1 MTHVTCTLTAKNLGL
16 GYKLCAVIPIAG
28 QRTYATTFRALKVT
42 SQVATPG
49 AESAVCD
56 CLVVVVVRKISM
68 SDASPM
74 RLAF

>member
-1 MTHVTCTLTAKNLGL
+1 MIASCTCAL
-16 GYKLCAVIPIAG
+16 G
-28 QRTYATTFRALKVT
+28 QRTVKDGESARNNHVFAIFRALTVT